1 MIVFKLVLLV
11 ILNAN
16 VRTVKIQKLILNI
29 KLILNKKKIFVIVRI
44 LPAKKTI
51 VIVLNQ
57 ETNAQINVSV

>member
-1 MIVFKLVLLV
+1 MNVFKLVLLV

-57 ETNAQINVSV
+57 GTNAQINVSV

>member
-51 VIVLNQ
+51 EIVLNQ
-57 ETNAQINVSV
+57 ETNAQINVCV